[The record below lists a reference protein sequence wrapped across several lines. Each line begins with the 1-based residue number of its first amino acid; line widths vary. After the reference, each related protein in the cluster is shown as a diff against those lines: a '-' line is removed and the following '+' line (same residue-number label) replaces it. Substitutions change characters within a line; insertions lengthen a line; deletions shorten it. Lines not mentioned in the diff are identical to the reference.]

1 MARHRINLELSN
13 YEEIDKIREL
23 LTRRNSRFKAVK
35 DTLIIEMSL
44 ASTVKVL
51 QPNHVMVIDLEKLKT
66 DLEGQ
71 LNGQFNESIVQQL
84 QLTLREMVIVLKA
97 QGANPELVKTLE
109 AGIVETAKDIEEKA
123 RAATKR
129 ALKAEIITAIG
140 NQPLPSHLN

>member
-35 DTLIIEMSL
+35 DTLIIEMAL
-44 ASTVKVL
+44 ASTAKVL
-51 QPNHVMVIDLEKLKT
+51 QPHHVMVIDLEKLQT

-71 LNGQFNESIVQQL
+71 LNGRFNESIVEQL
-84 QLTLREMVIVLKA
+84 QLTLRELIIVLKA
-97 QGANPELVKTLE
+97 QGANPKLVKTLE
-109 AGIVETAKDIEEKA
+109 AGIIVTAKEIEEKA

-140 NQPLPSHLN
+140 NQPLPSRLN